1 MRFVIQR
8 FKYSRQ
14 LLV

>member
-1 MRFVIQR
+1 MQFLIPRS
-8 FKYSRQ
+8 KYSRQ